1 MVFSVLTDRQSRQI
15 KSYVLRQ
22 GRLTKGQ
29 ARAIE
34 IGWPTY
40 GLSSSNGL
48 LDLESIFSRRG
59 ETVFEIG
66 FGMGES
72 LAAQAKAAPEKNF
85 IGVEVHKPGVGHL
98 FLLAMEYEL
107 DNLRVFQEDSLD
119 VLLGAIPDKSLSIV
133 QIFFPDPWPKKRH
146 EKRRLVDSEF
156 LNLLFK
162 KLEFEGLVHIATDW
176 VPYAEAV
183 EELFI
188 NRQDFVMAP
197 APKRP
202 ETKFERRGR
211 RLGHEVRDLAF
222 RLA

>member
-1 MVFSVLTDRQSRQI
+1 MDSHSRQI

-29 ARAIE
+29 AQAIE
-34 IGWPTY
+34 IGWPIY
-40 GLSSSNGL
+40 GLSSSDGL
-48 LDLESIFSRRG
+48 LDLESIFSRRAD
-59 ETVFEIG
+59 TVFEVG
-66 FGMGES
+66 FGMGDS
-72 LAAQAKAAPEKNF
+72 LLAQAKAAPEKNF

-98 FLLAMEYEL
+98 LLRAMEYRL
-107 DNLRVFQEDSLD
+107 HNLRVFQEDSLD
-119 VLLGAIPDKSLSIV
+119 VLFGAIPDRSLSTV

-183 EELFI
+183 EELFTK
-188 NRQDFVMAP
+188 RQDFAFAP
-197 APKRP
+197 APERP

-211 RLGHEVRDLAF
+211 RLGHKVRDLAF

>member
-1 MVFSVLTDRQSRQI
+1 MVFSILTDSQSIQT
-15 KSYVLRQ
+15 KSYVPRQ

-29 ARAIE
+29 TRAIE
-34 IGWPTY
+34 TGWPIY
-40 GLSSSNGL
+40 GFSSSNGV
-48 LDLESIFSRRG
+48 LDLESIFSRRAD
-59 ETVFEIG
+59 TVFEVG

-72 LAAQAKAAPEKNF
+72 LVAQAKAAPEKNF

-98 FLLAMEYEL
+98 LLLAMENRL

-119 VLLGAIPDKSLSIV
+119 VLLGSIPDRSLSIV
-133 QIFFPDPWPKKRH
+133 QVFFPDPWPKKRH

-162 KLEFEGLVHIATDW
+162 KLELEGLVHIATDW
-176 VPYAEAV
+176 VPYAESV
-183 EELFI
+183 EELFTD
-188 NRQDFVMAP
+188 RQDFVTAP

-211 RLGHEVRDLAF
+211 RLGLEVRDLAF